1 VYLVYN
7 EFKSVMAQR
16 LVVERLLPIPRLE
29 ADAAPAA
36 QIRAGVFGGEYFDR
50 ERLDAM
56 LAGVEEAAGRSLAPE
71 GGGE

>member
-1 VYLVYN
+1 V
-7 EFKSVMAQR
+7 R
-16 LVVERLLPIPRLE
+16 
-29 ADAAPAA
+29 
-36 QIRAGVFGGEYFDR
+36 QIRAVVFGGEYLDR